1 MDDSLSSL
9 NGFGKLMEEMVFDI
23 VDIVGTVHHEYDDD
37 DDGCAELPLLLVSAE
52 LDGNFKEG
60 EDIQS
65 VAESTVC
72 QALFIHDD
80 EDRSIVVV
88 SDFNSSI
95 LSFSCCDFF

>member
-9 NGFGKLMEEMVFDI
+9 NGLGKLMEEMVFDI
-23 VDIVGTVHHEYDDD
+23 VDIVGTVHHEYDDEV
-37 DDGCAELPLLLVSAE
+37 DGCEELLLLLLSAE

-80 EDRSIVVV
+80 EDRSIVMA

>member
-9 NGFGKLMEEMVFDI
+9 NGLGKLMEEMVFDI
-23 VDIVGTVHHEYDDD
+23 VDIVGTVHHEYDDEV
-37 DDGCAELPLLLVSAE
+37 DGCAALSE

-80 EDRSIVVV
+80 EDRSIVMA

>member
-9 NGFGKLMEEMVFDI
+9 NGLGKLMEEMVFDI

-37 DDGCAELPLLLVSAE
+37 DDAELLLLLLSAE

-80 EDRSIVVV
+80 EDRSIVMA